1 MEYVVTIFGLIS
13 FVALLA
19 LIGLIITWII
29 GTRMKNKSTNK
40 VGKLGTICTAIT
52 VVVSFGIA
60 SVAENRYEKN
70 LADNRRTFREYAGNF
85 RDDYYSAASS
95 IEDASNAISDDWY
108 DALGSDNMETLVAAS
123 TEGQPKTSV
132 KKDLKHLKVDITM
145 MKINDTGDL
154 DMSYKDFQKAY
165 DELYR
170 FYSLT
175 YYPTGESYAS
185 YRSKTSKYDE
195 SVAKHLSK
203 IESFTR

>member
-1 MEYVVTIFGLIS
+1 
-13 FVALLA
+13 
-19 LIGLIITWII
+19 
-29 GTRMKNKSTNK
+29 MKNGSVSK

-60 SVAENRYEKN
+60 FVAENRYEKA
-70 LADNRRTFREYAGNF
+70 LADDRRTFREYASNF
-85 RDDYYSAASS
+85 RDDYSSAASS

-108 DALGSDNMETLVAAS
+108 DALESDDMEILVAAS
-123 TEGQPKTSV
+123 AEGQSKTSV
-132 KKDLKHLKVDITM
+132 KKDLKNLKGDITM

-154 DMSYKDFQKAY
+154 DMGYKDFQKAY

-175 YYPTGESYAS
+175 YYPEGESYES
-185 YRSKTSKYDE
+185 YQSKTSKYDE

-203 IESFTR
+203 IESFTH